1 VTEADLAGLAVLA
14 RSLLAFD
21 RETLMISALVALTVA
36 GVVVSFTAWML
47 LARERRAGRRSGATG
62 TIGEDEPAVAGEAAQ
77 PPSTAP

>member
-1 VTEADLAGLAVLA
+1 VTGADLAGLAVLA

-62 TIGEDEPAVAGEAAQ
+62 TIDEGEPAVATGTAQ
-77 PPSTAP
+77 PPSAAP